1 MLASQGVGLAPTAI
15 LADDLKSGRL
25 IRLFETEVLHEKAY
39 YIHGPAAPRLSRAGE
54 VKIFKDWLLAEVTG
68 N

>member
-25 IRLFETEVLHEKAY
+25 IQLFDTEVLHEKAY
-39 YIHGPAAPRLSRAGE
+39 YISEPATPRLSRSTE
-54 VKIFKDWLLAEVTG
+54 VRTFKDWLLKEVTSD
-68 N
+68 

>member
-1 MLASQGVGLAPTAI
+1 MEPPAPVDLSAGN

-39 YIHGPAAPRLSRAGE
+39 YISEAATPRLSRAAE
-54 VKIFKDWLLAEVTG
+54 VKIFKDWLLEEVTVD
-68 N
+68 